1 MDFPRGSQEL
11 SRSPFEREGIPATPF
26 FDADLRRERS
36 GVAETAPPSA
46 EDLALLRGPVAA
58 RIRADYP
65 DFAERV
71 WGLN

>member
-46 EDLALLRGPVAA
+46 EELALLRSSVARLLA
-58 RIRADYP
+58 PDYP
-65 DFAERV
+65 EFAQRV
-71 WGLN
+71 WG